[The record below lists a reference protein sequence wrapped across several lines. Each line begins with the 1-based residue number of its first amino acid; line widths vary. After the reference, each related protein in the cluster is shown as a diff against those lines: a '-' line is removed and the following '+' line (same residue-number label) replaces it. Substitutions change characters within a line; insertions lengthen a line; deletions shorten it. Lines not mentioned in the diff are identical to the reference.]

1 MAAVRAHKRGGAEE
15 NPAPARRIG
24 PAVGGGGF
32 TFGVDVGPVIR
43 PKRGRSVGGRRA
55 VGAELNRPPPQCRAV
70 QPEPQSAWSSWLK
83 LATVSREQTGS
94 RPAGLQSKSTTVVN
108 SRVAG
113 SFWVN
118 FP

>member
-1 MAAVRAHKRGGAEE
+1 M
-15 NPAPARRIG
+15 
-24 PAVGGGGF
+24 
-32 TFGVDVGPVIR
+32 FGVDMGPVIR
-43 PKRGRSVGGRRA
+43 PKRGRSVGRRRA
-55 VGAELNRPPPQCRAV
+55 VGAGLNRPALRWRAV

-94 RPAGLQSKSTTVVN
+94 RSAGLQNKSTTVVK
-108 SRVAG
+108 SRVTG